1 MIPLSDEDDPTQSKN
16 DVPRYEGLSHRLVK
30 VINLGQPGYIA
41 ALSDPDTY
49 AALLERRLNSADGV
63 LPSAYI
69 AAH

>member
-49 AALLERRLNSADGV
+49 AALLERALE
-63 LPSAYI
+63 
-69 AAH
+69 